1 MEMMSEVDMQRWSQF
16 KEGDR
21 EAFAAIYQQHILH
34 LITYGLRL
42 CPDQDLLKDAIQE
55 LFVELWHSRKNLA
68 PARSVKFYLFKALR
82 YKLVRLEKNRYL
94 SQQSTRFALS
104 LDNPLEDPIET
115 SIIENESRASQ
126 VASLRQAIKSLSLRQ
141 QEAIQLRYYQ
151 GFTHDQIAELMDLNY
166 QSVSNLLHRALTRLK
181 EVFKTPVFPLLPP
194 VLLAVSPVL
203 PAVFLKIFSIS

>member
-1 MEMMSEVDMQRWSQF
+1 MEMISEAELQRWSQF

-21 EAFAAIYQQHILH
+21 DAFAAIYREHILQ

-42 CPDQDLLKDAIQE
+42 CPDQDLLKDQIQE

-68 PARSVKFYLFKALR
+68 PTRSVKFYLFKALR
-82 YKLVRLEKNRYL
+82 YKLIRLERNRYL
-94 SQQSTRFALS
+94 SQQSARIAFN
-104 LDNPLEDPIET
+104 LDNPMQDPIET

-126 VASLRQAIKSLSLRQ
+126 AASLRQALGTLSLRQ

-166 QSVSNLLHRALTRLK
+166 QSVSNLLHRALFRLK
-181 EVFKTPVFPLLPP
+181 AVLKTPILPILL
-194 VLLAVSPVL
+194 LGLISSPW
-203 PAVFLKIFSIS
+203 A